1 MSHEIICKYLEY
13 SRKTDIKFKGNKSWD
28 MIKWNAYENLYI
40 SECALEKLQ
49 SSNENLVLIK
59 VKENLMDQLKDVL
72 L

>member
-40 SECALEKLQ
+40 SEAFA
-49 SSNENLVLIK
+49 
-59 VKENLMDQLKDVL
+59 DQGPILRRHESPYTSGD
-72 L
+72 